1 MFRVQAIAFR
11 VPSDYDVNTLENDA
25 CRKRV
30 AGEVN
35 MDAQQLK
42 GHLDLLL
49 LASLEQAPRYGGQ
62 IIADVQAATDG
73 YFNLR
78 EGTLYPALHRLE
90 RAGWIMGEFQQLP
103 RGGSPVKVY
112 ALTPAGRQELKAQR
126 ERFER
131 FSGAVRGIIGG
142 AV

>member
-1 MFRVQAIAFR
+1 
-11 VPSDYDVNTLENDA
+11 
-25 CRKRV
+25 
-30 AGEVN
+30 

-49 LASLEQAPRYGGQ
+49 LATLEGGPRYGGQ

-90 RAGWIMGEFQQLP
+90 KNGFIRGEFQQLP

-112 ALTPAGRQELKAQR
+112 TLTPSGQAELKEQR
-126 ERFER
+126 ERYQR
-131 FSGAVRGIIGG
+131 FSSAVRGVIGG
-142 AV
+142 KA

>member
-1 MFRVQAIAFR
+1 
-11 VPSDYDVNTLENDA
+11 
-25 CRKRV
+25 
-30 AGEVN
+30 

-49 LASLEQAPRYGGQ
+49 LATLEDGPRYGGQ
-62 IIADVQAATDG
+62 IIADVQAATNG

-90 RAGWIMGEFQQLP
+90 KGGFIAGAFQQLP

-112 ALTPAGRQELKAQR
+112 TLTPTGKQELRAQR
-126 ERFER
+126 ERYER
-131 FSGAVRGIIGG
+131 FANAVRGVIGG
-142 AV
+142 SA

>member
-1 MFRVQAIAFR
+1 
-11 VPSDYDVNTLENDA
+11 
-25 CRKRV
+25 
-30 AGEVN
+30 

-49 LASLEQAPRYGGQ
+49 LATLEQGPRYGGQ

-73 YFNLR
+73 EFALR

-90 RAGWIMGEFQQLP
+90 KQGFLQGAFQVLP

-112 ALTPAGRQELKAQR
+112 QLTPAGQQELRLQR
-126 ERFER
+126 EKYER
-131 FSGAVRGIIGG
+131 FTRAVRGIIGG
-142 AV
+142 GV

>member
-1 MFRVQAIAFR
+1 
-11 VPSDYDVNTLENDA
+11 
-25 CRKRV
+25 
-30 AGEVN
+30 

-49 LASLEQAPRYGGQ
+49 LASLEHGPRYGGQ

-73 YFNLR
+73 YFSLR

-90 RAGWIMGEFQQLP
+90 KQGFLRGEFQVLP

-112 ALTPAGRQELKAQR
+112 TLTPAGQQELRAQR
-126 ERFER
+126 ERYEQFAR
-131 FSGAVRGIIGG
+131 AVRGVIGSP
-142 AV
+142 A

>member
-1 MFRVQAIAFR
+1 
-11 VPSDYDVNTLENDA
+11 
-25 CRKRV
+25 
-30 AGEVN
+30 

-49 LASLEQAPRYGGQ
+49 LASLEHSSRYGGQ
-62 IIADVQAATDG
+62 IIADVQAATGG

-90 RAGWIMGEFQQLP
+90 KAGWIAGEFQVLP

-112 ALTPAGRQELKAQR
+112 TLTPGGQEELEAQR
-126 ERFER
+126 ERYER
-131 FSGAVRGIIGG
+131 FNTAVRGIIGG
-142 AV
+142 NA

>member
-1 MFRVQAIAFR
+1 
-11 VPSDYDVNTLENDA
+11 
-25 CRKRV
+25 
-30 AGEVN
+30 

-49 LASLEQAPRYGGQ
+49 LATLETGPRYGGQ

-73 YFNLR
+73 HFALR

-90 RAGWIMGEFQQLP
+90 KQNFIHGEFQTLP

-112 ALTPAGRQELKAQR
+112 TLTPTGTAELKAQR
-126 ERFER
+126 EKYER
-131 FSGAVRGIIGG
+131 FTRAVRGVIGG
-142 AV
+142 PA

>member
-1 MFRVQAIAFR
+1 
-11 VPSDYDVNTLENDA
+11 
-25 CRKRV
+25 
-30 AGEVN
+30 

-49 LASLEQAPRYGGQ
+49 LATLDQGPRYGGQ

-73 YFNLR
+73 YFALR

-90 RAGWIMGEFQQLP
+90 KQGFIAGDFQVLP

-112 ALTPAGRQELKAQR
+112 TLTPSGKQELRAQR
-126 ERFER
+126 ERYER
-131 FSGAVRGIIGG
+131 FTGAVRGILGGG
-142 AV
+142 A

>member
-1 MFRVQAIAFR
+1 M
-11 VPSDYDVNTLENDA
+11 NTQ
-25 CRKRV
+25 R
-30 AGEVN
+30 
-35 MDAQQLK
+35 LK

-49 LASLEQAPRYGGQ
+49 LATLEEGPRYGGQ

-90 RAGWIMGEFQQLP
+90 KAGWVTGEFQQLP

-112 ALTPAGRQELKAQR
+112 TLTPGGQTELREQR
-126 ERFER
+126 EKYER
-131 FSGAVRGIIGG
+131 FSAAVRGVIGEG
-142 AV
+142 L